1 MVAIEFIIDIT
12 KKVFMP
18 IRMHLLIILSLC
30 FSTFVRADVY
40 IAQFNT
46 DKLSD
51 WESKSFVGETQYQI
65 VDKDSQKFLKA
76 MSNNSASGLAKKVT
90 IDLLKTPYLNWTWQI
105 NNKLPGLDEQ
115 SKSGDDYA
123 ARIYVVIDGGWKIWQ
138 TKALNYVWS
147 SNQIEGAIWD
157 NAFAPNNA
165 KMIAVNGRDAKTN
178 TWIVE
183 KQNVYL
189 DLIAQYGDKGS
200 DSDNQKAYRFIDAL
214 AIMTDTDNSQLQA
227 TAHYGD
233 IYFSKE

>member
-1 MVAIEFIIDIT
+1 MSISMRVSI
-12 KKVFMP
+12 
-18 IRMHLLIILSLC
+18 LLFLC
-30 FSTFVRADVY
+30 FSAFVRADVY

-46 DKLSD
+46 EKLSD

-65 VDKDSQKFLKA
+65 VDKGSQKVLKA
-76 MSNNSASGLAKKVT
+76 TSNNSASGLAKKVT

-105 NNKLPGLDEQ
+105 DNKLPGIDEK

-123 ARIYVVIDGGWKIWQ
+123 ARIYVVIDGGWRIWQ

-147 SNQIEGAIWD
+147 SNLAKASFWD

-165 KMIAVNGRDAKTN
+165 KMLAIQGQDAKEQQ
-178 TWIVE
+178 WVAE

-189 DLIAQYGDKGS
+189 DLIARFGDKGS
-200 DSDNQKAYRFIDAL
+200 ASDNQKAYRFIDAV

-227 TAHYGD
+227 MAYYGD
-233 IYFSKE
+233 IYFSEE